1 MQPDHG
7 LAPPRTVTG
16 LWRVLYVLLGL
27 FFVGLGVIGAFLP
40 VLPTTPFLL
49 LASYFFVR
57 SSHRLNAWL
66 LRSRLFGPFIRDW
79 QRHRAVRPR
88 VKVTAL
94 AMMSVAVFCSAY
106 FGNLP
111 WYLVVMLVVL
121 ALIGAVVVL
130 RLPVLRDVAP
140 VPREQPV
147 TPGSP
152 AR

>member
-1 MQPDHG
+1 MQDHG

-16 LWRVLYVLLGL
+16 LWRAPYILLGL
-27 FFVGLGVIGAFLP
+27 FFVGLGVVGAFLP
-40 VLPTTPFLL
+40 VLPPTPFLL
-49 LASYFFVR
+49 LASYFLVR
-57 SSHRLNAWL
+57 PPHALNAWL

-106 FGNLP
+106 FGKLP
-111 WYLVVMLVVL
+111 WYLVVMLIAL

-130 RLPVLRDVAP
+130 RLPVLRDAAP
-140 VPREQPV
+140 VPREEPV
-147 TPGSP
+147 TPGSA